1 MFKKERVYLDWA
13 AAAPVSARA
22 KLAFVAALPHSG
34 NPGATH
40 TEARAAKAILEEART
55 IIARLAEVKTDG
67 VVFTSGATE
76 ANALAI
82 LGSVRARG
90 AKGTHV
96 LFHPAQHASVVTTV
110 RMLEAEGADI
120 EEVDLENLKAQ
131 LRPETVLLTL
141 DAVCGETG
149 TKYDTL
155 GARRTLD
162 AYRKET
168 GTNVLLH
175 IDASQAPRTESFTLA
190 HVGADMLA
198 LDAQKVGG
206 VRGIGALLLRQ
217 GIRLLPLT
225 GGGAQEGGRRA
236 GTENPAL
243 ALAFAAAL
251 SDVSEHR
258 DTFAARATEMRHALI
273 ERILDITGLEVNEA
287 KMKVP
292 HILNVSLIGRDTDYL
307 ALLLDTEGFAVSTK
321 SACESEEER
330 SRAVFILTKDTERAR
345 STLRISWGPDFTE
358 NKLTRFAEALARN
371 IRFLDE
377 KAI

>member
-22 KLAFVAALPHSG
+22 RRAFMAALPHSG

-40 TEARAAKAILEEART
+40 AEARAAKAILEEART
-55 IIARLAEVKTDG
+55 SIARLAEVKTDG

-82 LGSVRARG
+82 LGSVRAREARG
-90 AKGTHV
+90 AHV

-155 GARRTLD
+155 AARRSLD

-168 GTNVLLH
+168 GTHVLLH
-175 IDASQAPRTESFTLA
+175 VDASQAPRTEAFTLA
-190 HVGADMLA
+190 HLGADMA
-198 LDAQKVGG
+198 TLDAQKVGG
-206 VRGIGALLLRQ
+206 VRGIGALLMRQ
-217 GIRLLPLT
+217 GIPLAPLS
-225 GGGAQEGGRRA
+225 GGGGQERGRRS

-251 SDVSEHR
+251 SEVSEHR
-258 DTFAARATEMRHALI
+258 DAFAARATHMRTAL
-273 ERILDITGLEVNEA
+273 LEQLSSLPYMVVNEG

-321 SACESEEER
+321 SACESEEES
-330 SRAVFILTKDTERAR
+330 SRAVFVLTEDAERAR
-345 STLRISWGPDFTE
+345 STLRISWGPEITE
-358 NKLTRFAEALARN
+358 HNLTRFAEALART